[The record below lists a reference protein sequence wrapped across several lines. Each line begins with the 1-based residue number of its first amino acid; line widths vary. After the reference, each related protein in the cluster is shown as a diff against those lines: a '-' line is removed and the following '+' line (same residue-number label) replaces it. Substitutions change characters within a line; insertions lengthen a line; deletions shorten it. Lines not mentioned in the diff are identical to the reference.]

1 MNELKNIL
9 EVYEAASGQAI
20 NLSKSEM
27 FFNSNVI
34 ELKRNSISNM
44 LGVYARIGA
53 GKYLGMSS
61 NIGRNR
67 KSTFGFMKEK
77 SLEEDHIHGWEIPV
91 QSWLG
96 NHDKFPTPGNF
107 IKDGMENCRWYQHQ
121 CLVSALDSK

>member
-61 NIGRNR
+61 IIGRNR

-77 SLEEDHIHGWEIPV
+77 VWKKITSMAG
-91 QSWLG
+91 
-96 NHDKFPTPGNF
+96 KF
-107 IKDGMENCRWYQHQ
+107 
-121 CLVSALDSK
+121 LSKAG